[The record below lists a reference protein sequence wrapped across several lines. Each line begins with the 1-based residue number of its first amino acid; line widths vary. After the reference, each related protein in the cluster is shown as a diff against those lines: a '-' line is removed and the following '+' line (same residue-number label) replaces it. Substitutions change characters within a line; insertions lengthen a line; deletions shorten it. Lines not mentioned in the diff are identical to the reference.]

1 MSKAKIII
9 IIVFLIGIVGFLTF
23 FALNLSKELK
33 EEKAIRQEIDQIME
47 LKKNKEE
54 NKEQIDLI
62 LSRKLTTKNYLK
74 VEIAAKSYF
83 SDLYNYIDNINYLA
97 SSETVN
103 YLSAENIKK
112 ERDTDFTVS
121 KQNIQDNKN
130 QITDNINKLI
140 DLTTNEKIILGYLDQ
155 NGLKQ
160 YYIDFYKDLISKYTE
175 GLDADYINNKYG
187 FLIKRLEIYED
198 AIDFLVKNK
207 KEWGV
212 PKFTN
217 DAIEFYDEDIKK
229 EFETKVAALYDNTK
243 NIQEQ

>member
-103 YLSAENIKK
+103 YLSVKIAL
-112 ERDTDFTVS
+112 VS
-121 KQNIQDNKN
+121 WNLCI
-130 QITDNINKLI
+130 
-140 DLTTNEKIILGYLDQ
+140 
-155 NGLKQ
+155 
-160 YYIDFYKDLISKYTE
+160 
-175 GLDADYINNKYG
+175 
-187 FLIKRLEIYED
+187 
-198 AIDFLVKNK
+198 
-207 KEWGV
+207 
-212 PKFTN
+212 P
-217 DAIEFYDEDIKK
+217 
-229 EFETKVAALYDNTK
+229 
-243 NIQEQ
+243 